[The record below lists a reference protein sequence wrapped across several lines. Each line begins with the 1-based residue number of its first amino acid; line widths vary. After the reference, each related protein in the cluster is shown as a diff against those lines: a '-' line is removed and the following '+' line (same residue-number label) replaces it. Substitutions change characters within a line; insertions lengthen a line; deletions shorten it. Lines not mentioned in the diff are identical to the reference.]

1 MPKIAEDEK
10 RKMDEKSIKAEIKRL
25 TKIFA
30 NIDEDKREL
39 CEQLIQNAAFM
50 AVSLRDLQEQI
61 KIDGWVEDYQ
71 NGANQ
76 KGRKTGSAAVLY
88 TKLINNYRQTIG
100 DLVKLLPKGEQ
111 ELARMTSDP
120 MADFLND

>member
-1 MPKIAEDEK
+1 MNEK
-10 RKMDEKSIKAEIKRL
+10 EIKAEIKRL

-39 CEQLIQNAAFM
+39 CEQLVQNAAFM

-61 KIDGWVEDYQ
+61 KLDGWVEDYQ

-88 TKLINNYRQTIG
+88 TKLINNYRQVIG
-100 DLVKLLPKGEQ
+100 DLCKLLPKGEQ
-111 ELARMTSDP
+111 ELARISSDP
-120 MADFLND
+120 MANFLDE

>member
-1 MPKIAEDEK
+1 MDEK
-10 RKMDEKSIKAEIKRL
+10 RINAEIKRL

-50 AVSLRDLQEQI
+50 AVSLWDLQEQI
-61 KIDGWVEDYQ
+61 KTDGWVEEYQ

-88 TKLINNYRQTIG
+88 TKLINNYRQVVG
-100 DLVKLLPKGEQ
+100 DLCKLLPKGEQ
-111 ELARMTSDP
+111 ESARLSSDL
-120 MADFLND
+120 MADFLNS

>member
-1 MPKIAEDEK
+1 
-10 RKMDEKSIKAEIKRL
+10 MDEKNIKAEIKRL

-39 CEQLIQNAAFM
+39 CERLVQNAAFM

-88 TKLINNYRQTIG
+88 TKLINNYRQVIG
-100 DLVKLLPKGEQ
+100 DLCKLLPKGEQ
-111 ELARMTSDP
+111 ELARMSSDL

>member
-1 MPKIAEDEK
+1 
-10 RKMDEKSIKAEIKRL
+10 MDEKQIKAEIKRL

-30 NIDEDKREL
+30 NIDEDKRDL

-76 KGRKTGSAAVLY
+76 KGRKVGSAAVQY
-88 TKLINNYRQTIG
+88 TKLVNNYRQVIA
-100 DLVKLLPKGEQ
+100 DLCKLLPKGEQ
-111 ELARMTSDP
+111 ELARISSDP
-120 MADFLND
+120 MADFLDE

>member
-1 MPKIAEDEK
+1 
-10 RKMDEKSIKAEIKRL
+10 MDEKQIKAEIKRL
-25 TKIFA
+25 AKIFT

-100 DLVKLLPKGEQ
+100 DLCKLLPKGEQ
-111 ELARMTSDP
+111 ELARISSDP
-120 MADFLND
+120 MANFLDE

>member
-1 MPKIAEDEK
+1 
-10 RKMDEKSIKAEIKRL
+10 MDNKQIEAEIKRL

-30 NIDEDKREL
+30 NIDRDKKDL
-39 CEQLIQNAAFM
+39 CQQLIQNAAFM

-111 ELARMTSDP
+111 ELARITSDP
-120 MADFLND
+120 MADFLNE

>member
-1 MPKIAEDEK
+1 MEEK
-10 RKMDEKSIKAEIKRL
+10 DIKAEIRRL

-30 NIDEDKREL
+30 NIDGDKREL

-61 KIDGWVEDYQ
+61 KVDGWVEDYQ

-88 TKLINNYRQTIG
+88 TKLINNYRQVVG
-100 DLVKLLPKGEQ
+100 DLCKLLPKGEQ
-111 ELARMTSDP
+111 ELARIASDP
-120 MADFLND
+120 MANFLDE

>member
-1 MPKIAEDEK
+1 MDEK
-10 RKMDEKSIKAEIKRL
+10 RIKAEIKRL

-39 CEQLIQNAAFM
+39 CEQLVQNAAFM
-50 AVSLRDLQEQI
+50 AVSLWDLQEQI

-88 TKLINNYRQTIG
+88 TKLINNYRQVIG
-100 DLVKLLPKGEQ
+100 DLCKLLPKGEQ
-111 ELARMTSDP
+111 ELARMSSDP
-120 MADFLND
+120 MANFLDE

>member
-1 MPKIAEDEK
+1 
-10 RKMDEKSIKAEIKRL
+10 MDNKQIEAEIKRL

-30 NIDEDKREL
+30 NIDKDKKEL
-39 CEQLIQNAAFM
+39 CQQLVQNAAFM
-50 AVSLRDLQEQI
+50 AVSLRELQEQI

-88 TKLINNYRQTIG
+88 TKLINNYRQVIG
-100 DLVKLLPKGEQ
+100 DLCKLLPKGEQ
-111 ELARMTSDP
+111 ELARISSDP
-120 MADFLND
+120 MADFLNE

>member
-1 MPKIAEDEK
+1 MEEK
-10 RKMDEKSIKAEIKRL
+10 QIKAEIKRL

-39 CEQLIQNAAFM
+39 CDQLVQNAAFM

-88 TKLINNYRQTIG
+88 TKLINNYRQVIG
-100 DLVKLLPKGEQ
+100 DLCKLLPKSEQ
-111 ELARMTSDP
+111 ELARISSNP
-120 MADFLND
+120 MADFLDE

>member
-1 MPKIAEDEK
+1 MRDID
-10 RKMDEKSIKAEIKRL
+10 INAEIERL

-30 NIDEDKREL
+30 NIDKDKKDL
-39 CEQLIQNAAFM
+39 CQQLIQNAAFM

-76 KGRKTGSAAVLY
+76 KGRKVGSAAVQY
-88 TKLINNYRQTIG
+88 TKLVNNYRQTIG
-100 DLVKLLPKGEQ
+100 DLCKLLPKSEQ
-111 ELARMTSDP
+111 ELARITSDP
-120 MADFLND
+120 MANFLDE

>member
-1 MPKIAEDEK
+1 MQEK
-10 RKMDEKSIKAEIKRL
+10 EIKAEIRRL

-39 CEQLIQNAAFM
+39 CEQLVQNAAFM
-50 AVSLRDLQEQI
+50 AVSLRELQEQI

-100 DLVKLLPKGEQ
+100 DLCKLLPKGEQ
-111 ELARMTSDP
+111 ELARMSSDP
-120 MADFLND
+120 MAMFLDE

>member
-1 MPKIAEDEK
+1 MEEK
-10 RKMDEKSIKAEIKRL
+10 EIKAEVKRL
-25 TKIFA
+25 SKIFA
-30 NIDEDKREL
+30 NIDEDKRDL

-50 AVSLRDLQEQI
+50 AVSLRQLQEQI
-61 KIDGWVEDYQ
+61 KVDGWVEDYQ

-100 DLVKLLPKGEQ
+100 DLCKLLPKGEQ
-111 ELARMTSDP
+111 ELARMSSDP
-120 MADFLND
+120 MASFLDE

>member
-1 MPKIAEDEK
+1 
-10 RKMDEKSIKAEIKRL
+10 MDEKQIKAEIKRL

-39 CEQLIQNAAFM
+39 CEQLVQNAAFM
-50 AVSLRDLQEQI
+50 AVSLRNLQEQI
-61 KIDGWVEDYQ
+61 KIDGWVEEYQ
-71 NGANQ
+71 NGATQ

-100 DLVKLLPKGEQ
+100 DLVKLLPKSDQ
-111 ELARMTSDP
+111 ELARLSSDP
-120 MADFLND
+120 MADFLNE

>member
-1 MPKIAEDEK
+1 MQDKDIN
-10 RKMDEKSIKAEIKRL
+10 AEIERL

-30 NIDEDKREL
+30 NIDKDKKDL
-39 CEQLIQNAAFM
+39 CQQLIQNAAFM

-76 KGRKTGSAAVLY
+76 KGRKVGSAAVQY
-88 TKLINNYRQTIG
+88 TKLVNNYRQTIG
-100 DLVKLLPKGEQ
+100 DLCKLLPKSEQ
-111 ELARMTSDP
+111 ELARMSSDP
-120 MADFLND
+120 MNRFLDE

>member
-1 MPKIAEDEK
+1 
-10 RKMDEKSIKAEIKRL
+10 MDEKSIKAEIKRL

>member
-1 MPKIAEDEK
+1 
-10 RKMDEKSIKAEIKRL
+10 MDEKQIKAEIKRL
-25 TKIFA
+25 AKIFA
-30 NIDEDKREL
+30 NIDEDKRDL
-39 CEQLIQNAAFM
+39 CEQLVQNAAFM

-88 TKLINNYRQTIG
+88 TKLINNYRQTVG
-100 DLVKLLPKGEQ
+100 DLCKLLPKGEQ

-120 MADFLND
+120 MANFLDE

>member
-1 MPKIAEDEK
+1 
-10 RKMDEKSIKAEIKRL
+10 MDEKQIKAEIKRL
-25 TKIFA
+25 EKIFA
-30 NIDEDKREL
+30 NIDKDKSDL
-39 CEQLIQNAAFM
+39 CNQLIQNAAFM

-61 KIDGWVEDYQ
+61 KKDGWVEDYQ

-100 DLVKLLPKGEQ
+100 DLCKLLPKGEQ
-111 ELARMTSDP
+111 ELARISSDP

>member
-1 MPKIAEDEK
+1 
-10 RKMDEKSIKAEIKRL
+10 MDNKQIETEIERL
-25 TKIFA
+25 SKIFV
-30 NIDEDKREL
+30 NIDRDKKEL
-39 CEQLIQNAAFM
+39 CQQLIQNAAFM

-71 NGANQ
+71 NGATQ

-100 DLVKLLPKGEQ
+100 DLCKLLPKSEQ
-111 ELARMTSDP
+111 ELARITSDP
-120 MADFLND
+120 MVNFLDE

>member
-1 MPKIAEDEK
+1 MNDKN
-10 RKMDEKSIKAEIKRL
+10 IKAEIKRL

-39 CEQLIQNAAFM
+39 CQQLIQNAAFM

-61 KIDGWVEDYQ
+61 KIDGWVEEYQ
-71 NGANQ
+71 NGATQ

-100 DLVKLLPKGEQ
+100 DLCKLLPKGEQ
-111 ELARMTSDP
+111 ELARMSSDP
-120 MADFLND
+120 MANFLDE

>member
-1 MPKIAEDEK
+1 
-10 RKMDEKSIKAEIKRL
+10 MDEKSIKAEIKRL

-30 NIDEDKREL
+30 NIDEDKRDL
-39 CEQLIQNAAFM
+39 CEQLVQNAAFM

-100 DLVKLLPKGEQ
+100 DLCKLLPKGEQ
-111 ELARMTSDP
+111 ELARLSSDP
-120 MADFLND
+120 MAMFLDE

>member
-1 MPKIAEDEK
+1 MIDEK
-10 RKMDEKSIKAEIKRL
+10 QIKAEIRRL
-25 TKIFA
+25 SKIFA

-39 CEQLIQNAAFM
+39 CEQLVQNAAFM
-50 AVSLRDLQEQI
+50 AVSLRELQEQI

-88 TKLINNYRQTIG
+88 TKLINNYRQVIG
-100 DLVKLLPKGEQ
+100 DLCKLLPKGEQ
-111 ELARMTSDP
+111 ELARISSDP
-120 MADFLND
+120 MANFLDE